1 MTVSLELF
9 GVLYPVAVKEGV
21 VRVILL
27 VFVGV
32 KDVFVGTRFVHEPLA
47 VLIHPKISRK
57 VELQDSADAKSA

>member
-32 KDVFVGTRFVHEPLA
+32 KDVFVGTRFVH
-47 VLIHPKISRK
+47 
-57 VELQDSADAKSA
+57 